1 MNPPII
7 IDIEAS
13 GFGKNSYPIEIGF
26 ISEQGETWCSLIKP
40 EADWQH
46 WEASAEQTHHISRE
60 VLFEYGLNASKVAQQ
75 LNDRLQGMV
84 VYTDGWIHDFIW
96 LARLF
101 DSADMAPHFKLEDL
115 RHVLTSEQEVQWE
128 STKCQVL
135 AEMAV
140 SRHRASIDAKVIQ
153 MTWLRT
159 RDCSLAL
166 S

>member
-26 ISEQGETWCSLIKP
+26 ISEQAETWCSLIKP
-40 EADWQH
+40 ESDWQH
-46 WEASAEQTHHISRE
+46 WEASAEQTHHITRE
-60 VLFEYGLNASKVAQQ
+60 TLYEYGLSASKVAQQ

-96 LARLF
+96 MARLF
-101 DSADMAPHFKLEDL
+101 DAADMAPHFKLEDL
-115 RHVLTSEQEVQWE
+115 RHVLTHQQEVEWE
-128 STKCQVL
+128 NTKLEVL
-135 AEMAV
+135 QEIKV
-140 SRHRASIDAKVIQ
+140 DRHRASIDAKVIQ

-159 RDCSLAL
+159 RDCSLAAT
-166 S
+166 